1 MNEPS
6 HRLRQRTEEQST
18 VEQGIQR
25 QQGQTAREF
34 ASVEE
39 LIRHDAGLT
48 PVPEAVA
55 DRLKQSMV
63 RELSPKPT
71 TWWRRLLGG

>member
-25 QQGQTAREF
+25 QQGQAAREF

-39 LIRHDAGLT
+39 LIRHDAASTDVPSALT
-48 PVPEAVA
+48 TRIQSAVTNEPA
-55 DRLKQSMV
+55 RPAES
-63 RELSPKPT
+63 
-71 TWWRRLLGG
+71 WWRRWLGR

>member
-18 VEQGIQR
+18 AEQVSQH
-25 QQGQTAREF
+25 QQSQAAREF

-39 LIRHDAGLT
+39 LIRHDAGRT

-63 RELSPKPT
+63 REPSSKPT
-71 TWWRRLLGG
+71 RWWRRLLGG